1 MWMMQK
7 FLPAMINL
15 NDGSIVSMCSIA
27 GHMGTPYMVPYSAS
41 KHGVKGDMIYN
52 IAVCF
57 LVNLCYNLCKYIIL
71 VCFNTILSF
80 NLLLN
85 RYGRSIA
92 SRTPLFASR

>member
-1 MWMMQK
+1 MMQK

-57 LVNLCYNLCKYIIL
+57 
-71 VCFNTILSF
+71 FS
-80 NLLLN
+80 
-85 RYGRSIA
+85 
-92 SRTPLFASR
+92 